1 MAVFE
6 KAFAKTIKAEGGYVN
21 NPNDRGGET
30 YMGVTRKNYPNLKLW
45 TIIDDIKKQS
55 TDKKYINNCLKN
67 NIGVKSEVK
76 VIYKHNYWDP
86 LYLDL
91 VNSQRVAEQLFDNAI
106 NCGVVATIK
115 LMQKAKNMKVTGK
128 MSNELIDKYGKQS
141 RTK

>member
-1 MAVFE
+1 MAIFE

-21 NPNDRGGET
+21 NPNDKGGET

-67 NIGVKSEVK
+67 NIGVKNEVK

-86 LYLDL
+86 LHLDL

-106 NCGVVATIK
+106 NCGITATIK